1 MTVQYENRKA
11 AALDLDR
18 LLRECIVSHDP
29 TQLARIPLAM
39 DQLCVLFTTL
49 TNSQSTR
56 NGGLLGLASGAIALG
71 FDVVPY
77 LPRIIPPI
85 LTCFQDTDSRM
96 RYFGVECIV
105 SQQFFGGIGR

>member
-1 MTVQYENRKA
+1 MQYENRKA

-18 LLRECIVSHDP
+18 LLRECAVSQDP
-29 TQLARIPLAM
+29 VQIARVPTVM
-39 DQLCVLFTTL
+39 DQLCVLFTTP

-105 SQQFFGGIGR
+105 SKPLDVKT